1 MEKIPFIDGDVSLGL
16 TKDEKLCIIAYM
28 VLPIEAWRIYDMF
41 IYPKVKKTGV
51 FLKNESKLFFSSHAA
66 EKYMQEVNRTMSGV
80 PLVKQENNVIS
91 QEELEQ
97 KIEQSSLV
105 LQSLVCD
112 RLRDA
117 NDPEFLDLAKLF
129 MKEVYDKTKDELI
142 SPPMRIL
149 AENCS
154 NCRYKTA
161 IEKDFI
167 DECVRCKYQINSLI
181 KYSYKDQLID
191 EEKQTNKE

>member
-66 EKYMQEVNRTMSGV
+66 EKYMQEVNRVMSGV
-80 PLVKQENNVIS
+80 PLVKQEKTVIS

-129 MKEVYDKTKDELI
+129 MKEVYDKTKDESI

-154 NCRYKTA
+154 NCRYKIA
-161 IEKDFI
+161 IENNFI

>member
-51 FLKNESKLFFSSHAA
+51 FLKNESKLFFSSHAV
-66 EKYMQEVNRTMSGV
+66 EKYMQEVNRVMSGV

-91 QEELEQ
+91 QEELDQ

-129 MKEVYDKTKDELI
+129 MKEVYDKTKDELVL
-142 SPPMRIL
+142 PPMRIL

-154 NCRYKTA
+154 NCRYKIA
-161 IEKDFI
+161 IENNFI
-167 DECVRCKYQINSLI
+167 DECVRCKYQVNSPI